1 MTFLARPR
9 RRALFSGAALWA
21 VAAAAAHADD
31 APASSTVS
39 QVVVTAPSSISGLGD
54 LPTTTE
60 SITADQ
66 IAKTINVLTPEDTL
80 RYLPNILIRQRH
92 IGDTQ
97 SPVTTRTSGVGAS
110 ARSLIYVDGVLLSS
124 LIGNNNTSASPKWGL
139 VSPDAIDRVDVLYG
153 PFAAQYAG
161 NSIGSVIAFTTRM
174 PREFEASAEVQG
186 AVQSFSKYGDDKS
199 YGTGR
204 FAANLG
210 DRVGPLAFRLNYNH
224 LDSNAQ
230 PLTYVTATAPATTST
245 AGIPV
250 TGAFSDANRTS
261 QPISVLGSAGIE
273 HQVQDNLSGRLTYDL
288 TPSITA
294 AYTFGLFYND
304 DDSTVDSY
312 LRNAGGQAVYTGTVN
327 IGGRAYTIANS
338 AFSNSVYNL
347 QELELAQGLSL
358 ASHTDGVFDFEMVA
372 TSFDYLKSRQR
383 IPSGALPA
391 AFSGGAGT
399 TTSLDGTGWYTFD
412 AKGTWR
418 PAGSPNVITFGAHE
432 DGFKLN
438 NPKYGLTNWIDG
450 SAGATQTFSR
460 GRTETQALWLQ
471 DVWSITSQWKAT
483 LGGRYEHW
491 RAYDGLNFSATPA
504 LNVTQPAL
512 KKDAF
517 SPKATLSYEPS
528 ADWIFKGSVGVAY
541 RFPTVTELYQAIT
554 TGPILSV
561 PNPNLK
567 PEQAFSSE
575 LSAERLWTGGSLRVS
590 VFDERLRNTLL
601 SQTGSLEQG
610 STGVFSLVSFVQNID
625 RTHAT
630 GVEVVAD
637 QKNAFVPGLELSGWV
652 TYVDARIDQDA
663 AFPAAVGKD
672 LPQLPRLRGSV
683 VATYAVTP
691 KLDLTLAARYSDRSF
706 ATIDNSDHYANTY
719 QGFGGYFV
727 ADVHARYQVTPHLAA
742 GFGVDNLGG
751 QSYFLFHPFP
761 QRTFIADLKYTY

>member
-1 MTFLARPR
+1 C
-9 RRALFSGAALWA
+9 ALFAGAALCA
-21 VAAAAAHADD
+21 LATTARARADE
-31 APASSTVS
+31 APAGSTVS
-39 QVVVTAPSSISGLGD
+39 PLTVTAPSSISDLQD

-60 SITADQ
+60 SITAEQ
-66 IAKTINVLTPEDTL
+66 IAKTISVVTPEDTL
-80 RYLPNILIRQRH
+80 RDLPNILIRQRH

-174 PREFEASAEVQG
+174 PRSFEATAQVQG
-186 AVQSFSKYGDDKS
+186 AIQSFSKYGDDKS
-199 YGTGR
+199 YRTGR
-204 FAANLG
+204 FAADLG
-210 DRVGPLAFRLNYNH
+210 DRFGPLAFRLSYNH
-224 LDSNAQ
+224 LDSHAQ
-230 PLTYVTATAPATTST
+230 PLTYVTATVPTTAST
-245 AGIPV
+245 MGGPV

-261 QPISVLGSAGIE
+261 APISVLGSAGIE
-273 HQVQDNLSGRLTYDL
+273 HQVQDNLSGRATYDL
-288 TPSITA
+288 TPRVTA

-304 DDSTVDSY
+304 DDSTVNSY
-312 LRNAGGQAVYTGTVN
+312 LRNAAGQAVYAGPVN
-327 IGGRAYTIANS
+327 IGGRAYSVANS
-338 AFSNSVYNL
+338 AFSSSVYNL
-347 QELELAQGLSL
+347 EELELAQGLSL
-358 ASHTDGVFDFEMVA
+358 ASHTDGVFDFELVA
-372 TSFDYLKSRQR
+372 TRFDYLKSRQR
-383 IPSGALPA
+383 SPTAALPT

-399 TTSLDGTGWYTFD
+399 TTSLDGTGWYTLD

-418 PAGSPNVITFGAHE
+418 PAGSPNIVTFGAHE

-438 NPKYGLTNWIDG
+438 NPKYALTDWIDG
-450 SAGATQTFSR
+450 SAGATLSFSR
-460 GRTETQALWLQ
+460 GRTETQALWVQ
-471 DVWSITSQWKAT
+471 DVWSITPQLKAT

-491 RAYDGLNFSATPA
+491 RAYDGLNFSAAPP
-504 LNVTQPAL
+504 LNASQPGL

-517 SPKATLSYEPS
+517 SPKATLSYAPS

-554 TGPILSV
+554 TGAILSV

-567 PEQAFSSE
+567 PERAVSSE

-590 VFDERLRNTLL
+590 VFDERIRNTLL
-601 SQTGSLEQG
+601 SQTAPLPPG
-610 STGVFSLVSFVQNID
+610 STSLFSFVQNID

-630 GVEVVAD
+630 GVEIVAD
-637 QKNAFVPGLELSGWV
+637 QKDAFVPGLELSGWV
-652 TYVDARIDQDA
+652 TYVDAKTDQDS
-663 AFPAAVGKD
+663 AFAAAVGKD
-672 LPQLPRLRGSV
+672 LPQLPHLRGSV
-683 VATYAVTP
+683 VATYAATP

-727 ADVHARYQVTPHLAA
+727 ADAHARYQVTPHLAA
-742 GFGVDNLGG
+742 SVGVDNLGG
-751 QSYFLFHPFP
+751 RSYFLFHPFP
-761 QRTFIADLKYTY
+761 QRTFIADLKYSF

>member
-1 MTFLARPR
+1 MTLQSRA
-9 RRALFSGAALWA
+9 RRALFAGAAMV
-21 VAAAAAHADD
+21 VATAARADE
-31 APASSTVS
+31 APAVS
-39 QVVVTAPSSISGLGD
+39 PITVTAPSSISDLQD
-54 LPTTTE
+54 LPTTTQ
-60 SITADQ
+60 SITAEQ
-66 IAKTINVLTPEDTL
+66 IAKTINVVTPEDAL
-80 RYLPNILIRQRH
+80 RYLPDILIRQRH

-110 ARSLIYVDGVLLSS
+110 ARSLIYVDGVLISS

-174 PREFEASAEVQG
+174 PRAFEATAEAQG

-210 DRVGPLAFRLNYNH
+210 DRFGDLAFRLSYNH
-224 LDSNAQ
+224 LDSHAQ
-230 PLTYVTATAPATTST
+230 PLTCVTATVPPTTGT

-261 QPISVLGSAGIE
+261 APISVMGSAGIE
-273 HQVQDNLSGRLTYDL
+273 HQMQDNLSGRATYDL
-288 TPSITA
+288 TPTITA

-304 DDSTVDSY
+304 DDSTVNSY
-312 LRNAGGQAVYTGTVN
+312 LRDASGQAVYSGALN
-327 IGGRAYTIANS
+327 IGGRTYNVAPS
-338 AFSNSVYNL
+338 AFSSGVYNL

-358 ASHTDGVFDFEMVA
+358 ASHTDGAFDFELVA
-372 TSFDYLKSRQR
+372 TKFDYLKSRQR
-383 IPSGALPA
+383 SPTGALPA

-399 TTSLDGTGWYTFD
+399 TTSLDGTGWYTLD

-418 PAGSPNVITFGAHE
+418 PAGSPNIVTFGAHE

-438 NPKYGLTNWIDG
+438 NPKYALTNWIDG
-450 SAGATQTFSR
+450 SAGATLSFSR

-471 DVWSITSQWKAT
+471 DVWSITPELKAT

-491 RAYDGLNFSATPA
+491 RAYDGLSFSVAPP
-504 LNVTQPAL
+504 LNTLQPAL

-517 SPKATLSYEPS
+517 SPKATLSYAPS
-528 ADWIFKGSVGVAY
+528 PDWTFKGSLGVAY

-554 TGPILSV
+554 TGLILSV

-567 PEQAFSSE
+567 PERAISSE
-575 LSAERLWTGGSLRVS
+575 LSAERVWTGGSLRVS
-590 VFDERLRNTLL
+590 LFDERIRNALL
-601 SQTGSLEQG
+601 SQTAPLLAGSN
-610 STGVFSLVSFVQNID
+610 SLFSFVQNID

-637 QKNAFVPGLELSGWV
+637 QKDAFVPGLELSGWV
-652 TYVDARIDQDA
+652 TYVDARTDQDA
-663 AFPAAVGKD
+663 AFAAAVGKD
-672 LPQLPRLRGSV
+672 LPQLPHLRGAV
-683 VATYAVTP
+683 VASYAATP

-727 ADVHARYQVTPHLAA
+727 ADAHARYQVTPHLVADL
-742 GFGVDNLGG
+742 GVDNIGG
-751 QSYFLFHPFP
+751 RSYFLFHPFP
-761 QRTFIADLKYTY
+761 QRTWIVDLKYAY